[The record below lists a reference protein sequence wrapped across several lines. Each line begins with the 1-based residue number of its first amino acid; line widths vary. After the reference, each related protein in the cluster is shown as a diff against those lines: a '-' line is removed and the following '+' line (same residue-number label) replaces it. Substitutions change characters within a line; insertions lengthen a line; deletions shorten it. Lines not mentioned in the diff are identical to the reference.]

1 MGGRIDT
8 ASPCCV
14 NKLGR
19 WGYPGDHL
27 TLVRK
32 PDCAGLYVQCG
43 SGGIQQMI
51 TGVVV
56 YLPMESE
63 MVSTSQLAQ
72 TMAILRMSLAEIQN
86 KEQQLDAMISQFRTQ
101 LRRLPRQVI
110 YGRTSLDVSLSSM
123 GEIEE
128 RLVDA
133 EGNKRRLLLVKKAA
147 QDELA
152 ALESVKQV
160 DEVRSS
166 LANLKRQVRISGE
179 DGNALAEIRRLEQ
192 FIAEHSRRAE
202 AAITARFE
210 ERDQPV

>member
-1 MGGRIDT
+1 
-8 ASPCCV
+8 
-14 NKLGR
+14 
-19 WGYPGDHL
+19 
-27 TLVRK
+27 
-32 PDCAGLYVQCG
+32 
-43 SGGIQQMI
+43 
-51 TGVVV
+51 
-56 YLPMESE
+56 